1 MGRRR
6 RRHRHPRRRQ
16 RRRTLRLHRQPLRP
30 VLTPATGESPM
41 ANEAKLREYLKRV
54 TADLH
59 ETSERLRAVDAKTHE
74 PVAIVGMS
82 CRYPGGVRSPEQLW
96 DLVAAAGDGVTG
108 FPTDRGWDTDG
119 AYDPTGERRG
129 STYARE
135 GGFLHDAGDFDP
147 ELFKISPYEAL
158 AMDPQQRLMLEA
170 SWEAIED
177 ARIDPLS
184 LRGNRV
190 GVFAGMMYHNYAAG
204 LGEIPETLDGFIGG
218 GTASSVLSGRVA
230 YTFGFEGPALTVDT
244 ACSSSLVALHLAV
257 QSLRSGECTLALA
270 GGVTVMTTLE
280 TFVDFSRQRGLAPD
294 GRCKSFAEGADGT
307 GWSEGVGVL
316 LLERLSDARRL
327 GHRVL
332 AVVRGSAV
340 NQDGA
345 SNGLT
350 APNGPSQ
357 QRVIR
362 SALAAA
368 RLSPVDVDVVEAH
381 GTGTTLGDPI
391 EAQALLATYG
401 QGRTGPEPLLLGSIK
416 SNLGHTQA
424 AAGVAG
430 VIKMVLAMRHGV
442 VPPTLHVDA
451 PSSKVDWSSGAVRL
465 VTEARPWPAV
475 ERARRAAVSSFG
487 ISGTNAHVIL
497 EAAGPEP
504 VDGAAAGSVGSAPG
518 RDGAAVGTSTAS
530 ADLPVVPWL
539 VSARSAEALAGQAAR
554 LAGHV
559 DEHSDLSVADVGW
572 SLATTRAALEH
583 RAVVAAP
590 DRDDLVAGLSALAHG
605 GTAPGLVVG
614 EVVSGRRAFLF
625 TGQGAQRPGMGR
637 ELYDRFPVFA
647 SAFDRVCGLVD
658 GRLDRP
664 LREVVFAESGTDLA
678 VLLDQTVYTQAGLF
692 AVEVALYELLS
703 SWGVTADYLAGHSIG
718 EVTAAHIAGVLS
730 LEDACAL
737 VAARGSLM
745 QALPTGGGM
754 LAVAAS
760 EEQVRDLLAAGDG
773 ATVTVDVAAVSVDGS
788 TVPVDVAAVNG
799 PRSVVLS
806 GPVAELDRL
815 AGECAERGW
824 RVKRLP
830 VSHAFHSRLMEPM
843 LADFRAV
850 LDGFAWQPPRLPIVS
865 NLTGRLADPAEIAGP
880 DYWVRHVREAV
891 RFADGITTLH
901 NLGVATFLE
910 VGPDA
915 TLTAMAAETTTEQPV
930 HHIPA
935 LRRDQPDTTALTT
948 ALARLHVTGTRI
960 DWTAW
965 FTATG
970 PRPRTVDL
978 PTYKFHHRR
987 YWLDA
992 RTRGHGGDPDDAAF
1006 WQVIENEDV
1015 AALAAALAVDPDAP
1029 LADVLPALSAWRRRQ
1044 ESETT
1049 LDSWR
1054 YRVTWPTIPDSTR
1067 PEVGDLL
1074 LVVPAD
1080 TDGPAAE
1087 WTDALAGP
1095 GVRVLPVP
1103 PGAGRAELAR
1113 DLRDLATPETVLSL
1127 LGLASGSHPDSASV
1141 PVGLADTVTLAQ
1153 ALGDAGITARLW
1165 IATHRAAAV
1174 DPGDPTVEPDQAL
1187 LWGLGGVLCA
1197 EHPHRW
1203 GGLVDLP
1210 GTLDPRAVRRLR
1222 RLLGGEP
1229 GEDQVALR
1237 ASGAYA
1243 RRLVRAERPA
1253 AGRSWTPR
1261 GTALVT
1267 GGTGALGGHVAR
1279 ALAAAGVDHLL
1290 LVSRRGPDAPGAAGL
1305 VDELTGHGT
1314 RVTVAACDVADRD
1327 ALRDLLATIPADA
1340 PLRTVV
1346 HTAAALD
1353 DTVADALTVDRMAT
1367 ALRAKVDA
1375 ARHLDELT
1383 RDHDLSAFVLFSSLA
1398 GTMAGPGQANYAPG
1412 NAWLD
1417 ALARR
1422 RRADGLPATAIG
1434 WGLWADGGVSAG
1446 DVERRM
1452 ARSGI
1457 RAMDPA
1463 RAVRALHRALDHDET
1478 HLVVADVDWDR
1489 VAAAPG
1495 RRPDPLIRDLLTA
1508 PPATDADRATA
1519 GTALR
1524 RRLAGLAE
1532 AEQLDALGELV
1543 RAEVAAVLGHGGA
1556 DQVPPRR
1563 AFRDLGFTSLTAVEL
1578 RNRLDAATG
1587 LTLPATLAFD
1597 HPNPD
1602 ALAVHLRTELL
1613 GGQERPTTATP
1624 GVRPVDD
1631 DPIVIVGM
1639 GCRFPAGAGSPEEF
1653 WRLLADGVDA
1663 MGDLPTNRH
1672 WDLAALPP
1680 TVTRGAF
1687 LDEAGA
1693 FDAQFFGI
1701 SPREA
1706 TAMDP
1711 QQRLLLETSW
1721 AAIEDARL
1729 DPLTLAG
1736 SRVGVFAGTNGQDF
1750 DHLVRRGGEHLAGYG
1765 ATGAT
1770 ASVLSGRVAYAFG
1783 FEGPAVTVD
1792 TACSSSLVALH
1803 LAAQS
1808 LRAGECDLALAG
1820 GVTVM
1825 ATPSAFEEFA
1835 RQRGLSSDGRCR
1847 SFADSADGTGWGE
1860 GVGVLLVQRLS
1871 DARRDGR
1878 RILAVLRGSAVNQDG
1893 ASNGLTAPNGPS
1905 QQRVIRSA
1913 LAAARLSPGD
1923 VDVVEAHGTGT
1934 TLGDPIEAQA
1944 LIATYGQD
1952 RTEPLLLGSVKS
1964 NLGHTQ
1970 AAAGVAGV
1978 IKMVLAMRQGV
1989 VPPTL
1994 HVDAP
1999 SSKVDWSSGAV
2010 RLVTEARPWPAVERP
2025 RRAAVSSFGI
2035 SGTNAHVILEAPDP
2049 EMLEGATPDHPS
2061 GAVSPGRDVRWSAAG
2076 GAAPAGS
2083 TSSGDRAGESAVST
2097 SAGAVEVPVVPWLV
2111 SARSADALAGQAA
2124 RLAGHVH
2131 EHRDLSVADVGWSLA
2146 TTRAALE
2153 HRAVVVA
2160 PDRGALVAG
2169 LSALAEGGSASGLVV
2184 GEVVAG
2190 RRALLFTGQGAQ
2202 RPGMGRELYDRFP
2215 VFADAFDRV
2224 CGLFDGRLDRPLRE
2238 VVFAEAGGDLAVLL
2252 DQTVYT
2258 QAGLFAVEVA
2268 LHELLSSWGV
2278 TADYLAGHSIGEVTA
2293 AHVAGVLS
2301 LEDACVLVAARGS
2314 LMQALPAG
2322 GGMLAVAAS
2331 EEEVRDLL
2339 GAGDGATVTVDVAA
2353 VSVDGSTVPVDVAAV
2368 NGPRSVVLSGPVA
2381 ELDRLAGE
2389 CAGRGWRVKRL
2400 PVSHA
2405 FHSRL
2410 MEPMLAE
2417 FRAVL
2422 EGLTWQ
2428 PPRLPIVSN
2437 LTGRLADPVEIA
2449 GPDYWVRHVREAVRF
2464 ADGIATLL
2472 GLGVSTFLEVG
2483 PDATLTAMAA
2493 ETTTEQPVHHIP
2505 ALRRDQPDAT
2515 ALTTAL
2521 ARLHVTGTRID
2532 WAAWFTA
2539 TGPQPRTVD
2548 LPTYRFQRTW
2558 YWPEVTLADRT
2569 GTDLDDR
2576 FWAAVER
2583 QDLTGLGTELQLT
2596 ADRPLRDL
2604 LPALARWRQAER
2616 RRGTTDGWRY
2626 RVEWRPV
2633 TSVPEAGPT
2642 GTWLVLTRPGQAD
2655 HPLVGGLAAHGADVV
2670 PVVLDGASDRAEV
2683 GARLRAA
2690 VPDGGAAGVLS
2701 LLSLSGAD
2709 VAETLATVQALGDS
2723 GVTGPVWWLTRGAV
2737 RVGRS
2742 DGEPDAVAA
2751 AVWGLGRVA
2760 ALEEPRR
2767 WGGLVDLPET
2777 LDARAVRRVCGV
2789 LAEATEDQAALR
2801 SSGVFARRLVP
2812 ASGDP
2817 VRREFRL
2824 SGTVLVTGGTG
2835 ALGARVAEWAAGA
2848 GAEHLV
2854 LTSRRGGDA
2863 PGAGELA
2870 DHLRGCGARVT
2881 VAACDVADRAA
2892 LAGLLDGLA
2901 AQGDPVRAV
2910 VHAAGTPQFT
2920 PLGDVTPD
2928 ELRDVLRAKVDGA
2941 VHLDELLP
2949 DGLDAFVVF
2958 SSIAGVWGSAGQ
2970 AGYAA
2975 ANAFADA
2982 LVARRRRRGA
2992 GGTAVAWGPWAGG
3005 GMAVQGEAQEQ
3016 LARRGLP
3023 ALDPDLAV
3031 TALQGALDRD
3041 DATVV
3046 VADVAWDRFA
3056 ASFTALRPSPLL
3068 DEIPGAR
3075 PAAAS
3080 LPEARDGS
3088 PLARRLAG
3096 RTAAERDAYL
3106 LDLVRAQAAAVLG
3119 HPTADAV
3126 TADRAFQRQGFDSL
3140 TAVELRNRL
3149 TAETGLALPATLV
3162 FDQPTPLALAAHL
3175 AAALTGAPAAED
3187 RPEAAAAVDD
3197 DPIVIVGMACRLPG
3211 GVTGPDE
3218 LWELLAAGRDGISDF
3233 PLDRGWDRF
3242 LAGRLSDASFP
3253 RQGGF
3258 VYDAGGFDADF
3269 FGISPREALAMDPQQ
3284 RLLLEVSWEAV
3295 ESAGIDPAR
3304 LAGERVGVFAG
3315 ASFQGYAST
3324 AMGRDQEV
3332 GGHLLTGTATS
3343 VLSGRVA
3350 YAFGFEGPAVT
3361 VDTACSSSLVALHL
3375 AAQSLRSGECTL
3387 ALAGGVTVMAS
3398 PATFVEFSRQGGLA
3412 PDGRCRSFAD
3422 SADGTGWGEGVGM
3435 LLVQRRSDARRHGRR
3450 VLAVLRGSAV
3460 NSDGASN
3467 GLTAP
3472 NGPAQQRVIRAALA
3486 AARLS
3491 PADVDVV
3498 EAHGTGT
3505 TLGDPIEAQ
3514 AVLATYGQDRSEP
3527 LLLGSIK
3534 SNLGHTQAAAGVAG
3548 VIKTVLALRH
3558 GLVPATLHVDTPSSK
3573 VDWSSGAVRL
3583 VTETRPWPAV
3593 ARPRRAAVSSF
3604 GISGTNAHVIIEQPE
3619 PEPAALDV
3627 QPGVGGTPADAGV
3640 PVLPWLV
3647 SARSADALA
3656 GQARRLADHL
3666 RGSGSAS
3673 PVDLAWSL
3681 ATGRAALEHR
3691 AVVLGTTADDL
3702 TAGLAALSD
3711 GATHPG
3717 LITGDVTSGR
3727 RALLFTGQGAQR
3739 PGMGRELYDR
3749 FPVFA
3754 DAFDR
3759 VCAQFDGRLDHPLR
3773 DVVFAEAGSDLAVLL
3788 DQTVYT
3794 QAGLFAVEVALH
3806 ELLSSWGITAD
3817 YLAGHSIGEV
3827 TAAHVAGVL
3836 SLEDACALVAARG
3849 SLMQGLPT
3857 GGGMLAVAAS
3867 EEQVRNLLAPD
3878 RDGADPAGGAS
3889 QPGVARAVASGRGR
3903 LHDGSSA
3910 VAAIPLDV
3918 AAVNG
3923 PRSVVLSGP
3932 VAELDRVAGECAE
3945 RGWRV
3950 KRLPVSHAFHSR
3962 LMEPM
3967 LAEFRAV
3974 LEGLTWQ
3981 PPRLPI
3987 VSNVTGR
3994 LADPVEIAGPD
4005 YWVRHVREAVRFADG
4020 ITTLHNL
4027 GVTTFLEVGPDATL
4041 TAMAAETTTDQ
4052 PVHHIPA
4059 LRRDQ
4064 PDATA
4069 LTTALARLHVTGTRI
4084 DWAAWFTATGPRPHT
4099 VDLPTYRFQHQRYW
4113 LHEDTTSATPT
4124 SGGDSGTDDR
4134 FWAAVERADL
4144 GALDPGLRLDQPASA
4159 LLPALAR
4166 WRRDGRRRATADG
4179 WRYRIDWQPVP
4190 DGDAARLAG
4199 TWALLVP
4206 YTGIDDAVVAAVTDG
4221 MTAAGADVRPV
4232 RLDGPADDRELV
4244 AKALRDV
4251 GEAAGVVSLLA
4262 LGGAGVGEALATVQA
4277 LDGAVGRMWWLTR
4290 GAVSVGAS
4298 DAPVEPVAAATWG
4311 LGRVAALEEPRR
4323 WGGLVDLPA
4332 SVDARAVE
4340 RLCGVL
4346 ASGAED
4352 QVAVRSS
4359 GVFARR
4365 LRRAADDPVRR
4376 EFRLSGTVLVTGGTG
4391 ALGARVAEWAA
4402 GAGAEHLVLTSRRGG
4417 DAPGAGELADHL
4429 RGCGARVTVAACDVA
4444 DRAALAGL
4452 LDGLAAQGDPVRAVV
4467 HAAGAAQATPLAE
4480 MTGAELADVLRAK
4493 VDGAAHLDE
4502 LLPDGLDAFVVFS
4515 SIAGVWG
4522 SAGQA
4527 GYAAANAYLDGLVAR
4542 RQARGVAGTAVAWGP
4557 WAGAGMAHGE
4567 QQEQLARRGLP
4578 ALDPD
4583 LAVTALQ
4590 GALDRDDL
4598 AVVVAD
4604 VAWDRFAASFTARRP
4619 SPLLDGIPE
4628 AAVDRPDTPPADA
4641 GAPRAL
4647 RDRLAAA
4654 GPAERDR
4661 ILLDL
4666 VRGAA
4671 ATVLGHRTP
4680 AAIRAGRGFL
4690 DLGFDSLT
4698 AVELRN
4704 RLTAETG
4711 LALPTTLVFDHPT
4724 PAVLAGHLRDEL
4736 LPAGSSGPVVAEIDR
4751 LAQLLGAV
4759 PDDRRGD
4766 AEITR
4771 RLEDLLDR
4779 WRGDAVPP
4787 TADGAVADDLAAA
4800 DEDDIFAIIQRE
4812 FGKS

>member
-1 MGRRR
+1 
-6 RRHRHPRRRQ
+6 
-16 RRRTLRLHRQPLRP
+16 
-30 VLTPATGESPM
+30 M

-59 ETSERLRAVDAKTHE
+59 ETSERLRAVDAKTNE

-108 FPTDRGWDTDG
+108 FPVDRGWDTDR
-119 AYDPTGERRG
+119 AYDPAGERRG

-135 GGFLHDAGDFDP
+135 GGFLHDAGNFDP

-230 YTFGFEGPALTVDT
+230 YTLGFEGPALTLDT

-280 TFVDFSRQRGLAPD
+280 TFIDFSRQRGLAPD

-350 APNGPSQ
+350 APNGPAQ

-368 RLSPVDVDVVEAH
+368 RLSPADVDVVEAH

-401 QGRTGPEPLLLGSIK
+401 QGRAGQEPLLLGSIK

-430 VIKMVLAMRHGV
+430 VIKMVLAMRHGL

-465 VTEARPWPAV
+465 VTEARPWPVAQ
-475 ERARRAAVSSFG
+475 RARRAAVSSFG

-497 EAAGPEP
+497 EAPEP
-504 VDGAAAGSVGSAPG
+504 ETVRSADP
-518 RDGAAVGTSTAS
+518 AAVE
-530 ADLPVVPWL
+530 LPVVPWL
-539 VSARSAEALAGQAAR
+539 VSARSVEALTGQAAR

-559 DEHSDLSVADVGW
+559 DEHDDLSAVDVGW

-583 RAVVAAP
+583 RAVVVAAE
-590 DRDDLVAGLSALAHG
+590 RDGLLAGLSALAEG
-605 GTAPGLVVG
+605 GSVPGLVVG
-614 EVVSGRRAFLF
+614 EVTSGRRALLF

-637 ELYDRFPVFA
+637 DLYGRFPVFA
-647 SAFDRVCGLVD
+647 DAFDRVCALFE
-658 GRLDRP
+658 GRLDHP
-664 LREVVFAESGTDLA
+664 LREVVFAEPGTDLA

-692 AVEVALYELLS
+692 AVEVALHDLLS
-703 SWGVTADYLAGHSIG
+703 AWGVTADYLAGHSIG
-718 EVTAAHIAGVLS
+718 EVTAAHVAGVLS

-737 VAARGSLM
+737 VAARGALM
-745 QALPTGGGM
+745 QALPAVGGM

-760 EEQVRDLLAAGDG
+760 EEQVRNLLAADPDG
-773 ATVTVDVAAVSVDGS
+773 GGSSGGRGELAVARVGEGPGRLRDGSSDRGTVPADVVAIRVGGAAVA
-788 TVPVDVAAVNG
+788 VDVAAVNG
-799 PRSVVLS
+799 PGSVVLS

-815 AGECAERGW
+815 AGECVERGW

-843 LADFRAV
+843 LADFRTV
-850 LDGFAWQPPRLPIVS
+850 LEGLTWHAPRLPIVS
-865 NLTGRLADPAEIAGP
+865 NLTGQLADPNEIAGP

-901 NLGVATFLE
+901 TLGVSTFLE

-915 TLTAMAAETTTEQPV
+915 TLTAMAAETTTDQPV

-935 LRRDQPDTTALTT
+935 LRRDQADATALTT
-948 ALARLHVTGTRI
+948 AVARLHVTGTRI
-960 DWTAW
+960 DWAAW

-970 PRPRTVDL
+970 QQPHTVDL
-978 PTYKFHHRR
+978 PTYAFHHRR

-992 RTRGHGGDPDDAAF
+992 RSRGHGGDTDDAAF

-1044 ESETT
+1044 ESETA

-1054 YRVTWPTIPDSTR
+1054 YRVSWQALPDSTR
-1067 PEVGDLL
+1067 PEAGDLL
-1074 LVVPAD
+1074 LVVPAEE
-1080 TDGPAAE
+1080 DGPAAE
-1087 WTDALAGP
+1087 WAAALTAP

-1103 PGAGRAELAR
+1103 SGAGRAELTR
-1113 DLRDLATPETVLSL
+1113 HLADVTTPETVLSL
-1127 LGLASGSHPDSASV
+1127 LGLASGTHPDSASV
-1141 PVGLADTVTLAQ
+1141 PLGLADTVTLAQ

-1165 IATHRAAAV
+1165 IATRQAATV

-1187 LWGLGGVLCA
+1187 LWGLGGVLGA

-1210 GTLDPRAVRRLR
+1210 GAVDPRAAPRLR

-1243 RRLVRAERPA
+1243 RRLVRAGRPA
-1253 AGRSWTPR
+1253 GAGRSWTPR

-1279 ALAAAGVDHLL
+1279 ALATAGVDHLL

-1305 VDELTGHGT
+1305 VDELTGRGT

-1327 ALRDLLATIPADA
+1327 ALRDLLAAIPADA

-1417 ALARR
+1417 ALAGR
-1422 RRADGLPATAIG
+1422 RRAAGLPATAIG

-1457 RAMDPA
+1457 RAMDPV
-1463 RAVRALHRALDHDET
+1463 RAVRVLHRALDHDET

-1508 PPATDADRATA
+1508 PPASDTDRATA

-1524 RRLAGLAE
+1524 RRLAGLVE
-1532 AEQLDALGELV
+1532 AEQLDTLHELV

-1602 ALAVHLRTELL
+1602 ALAVHLRAELL
-1613 GGQERPTTATP
+1613 GGQERPETATP
-1624 GVRPVDD
+1624 AVRPVDD

-1639 GCRFPAGAGSPEEF
+1639 GCRFPAGAGSPADF

-1672 WDLAALPP
+1672 WDLAGLPSS
-1680 TVTRGAF
+1680 VTQGAF
-1687 LDEAGA
+1687 LDDAGA

-1706 TAMDP
+1706 LAMDP

-1736 SRVGVFAGTNGQDF
+1736 GRVGVFAGTNGQDF

-1878 RILAVLRGSAVNQDG
+1878 RILAVVRGSAVNQDG
-1893 ASNGLTAPNGPS
+1893 ASNGLTAPNGPA

-1913 LAAARLSPGD
+1913 LAAARLSPAD

-1944 LIATYGQD
+1944 LLATYGQG
-1952 RTEPLLLGSVKS
+1952 RNGHEPLLLGSVKS

-1978 IKMVLAMRQGV
+1978 IKMVLAMRHGL

-2010 RLVTEARPWPAVERP
+2010 SLVTETRPWPAVERP

-2035 SGTNAHVILEAPDP
+2035 SGTNAHVILEAPEP
-2049 EMLEGATPDHPS
+2049 EPVSSSVP
-2061 GAVSPGRDVRWSAAG
+2061 AV
-2076 GAAPAGS
+2076 
-2083 TSSGDRAGESAVST
+2083 
-2097 SAGAVEVPVVPWLV
+2097 VELPVVPWLV
-2111 SARSADALAGQAA
+2111 SARTAEALTGQAA
-2124 RLAGHVH
+2124 QLAGYARAYGDVS
-2131 EHRDLSVADVGWSLA
+2131 LIDVGWSLA

-2160 PDRGALVAG
+2160 AERDGLVAG
-2169 LSALAEGGSASGLVV
+2169 LSALADGGSVPGLVV
-2184 GEVVAG
+2184 GEVTSG

-2202 RPGMGRELYDRFP
+2202 RPGMGRDLYDRFP

-2224 CGLFDGRLDRPLRE
+2224 CALFEGRLDRPLRE
-2238 VVFAEAGGDLAVLL
+2238 VVFAEPGTDLAELL

-2268 LHELLSSWGV
+2268 LHELLSSWDV
-2278 TADYLAGHSIGEVTA
+2278 TAEYLAGHSIGEVTA
-2293 AHVAGVLS
+2293 AYVAGVLS
-2301 LEDACVLVAARGS
+2301 LEDACALVAARGA

-2331 EEEVRDLL
+2331 EEQVRNLL
-2339 GAGDGATVTVDVAA
+2339 AARDGATVPADVAA
-2353 VSVDGSTVPVDVAAV
+2353 IRVGGAAVAVDVAAV
-2368 NGPRSVVLSGPVA
+2368 NGPGSVVLSGPVV
-2381 ELDRLAGE
+2381 ELDRVAGE
-2389 CAGRGWRVKRL
+2389 CVERGWRVKRL

-2410 MEPMLAE
+2410 MEPMLAD
-2417 FRAVL
+2417 FRTVL
-2422 EGLTWQ
+2422 EGLTWHA
-2428 PPRLPIVSN
+2428 PRLPVVSN
-2437 LTGRLADPVEIA
+2437 LTGQLADPNEIA
-2449 GPDYWVRHVREAVRF
+2449 GPEYWVRHVREAVRF
-2464 ADGIATLL
+2464 ADGIATLHN
-2472 GLGVSTFLEVG
+2472 LGVSRFLEVG

-2493 ETTTEQPVHHIP
+2493 ETTTGQPVHHIP
-2505 ALRRDQPDAT
+2505 ALRRDQAET
-2515 ALTTAL
+2515 VALTAAL
-2521 ARLHVTGTRID
+2521 ARLHVTGTPVD
-2532 WAAWFTA
+2532 WTGWFTA
-2539 TGPQPRTVD
+2539 TGQRPRTVD
-2548 LPTYRFQRTW
+2548 LPTYQFQRTW
-2558 YWPEVTLADRT
+2558 YWPEVTLPDRT
-2569 GTDLDDR
+2569 GADLDDR

-2583 QDLTGLGTELQLT
+2583 QDLTGLGEELQLT

-2616 RRGTTDGWRY
+2616 RRRTTDGWRY
-2626 RVEWRPV
+2626 RVEWRPA
-2633 TSVPEAGPT
+2633 TSVPQAGPT

-2655 HPLVGGLAAHGADVV
+2655 HPLVAGLVAHGADVV
-2670 PVVLDGASDRAEV
+2670 PVVLDAAADRGEV
-2683 GARLRAA
+2683 AARLRAA

-2701 LLSLSGAD
+2701 LLSLSGPN
-2709 VAETLATVQALGDS
+2709 VNETLATVQALADS
-2723 GVTGPVWWLTRGAV
+2723 GVTGRVWWLTRSAV

-2767 WGGLVDLPET
+2767 WGGLVDLPEAV
-2777 LDARAVRRVCGV
+2777 DARAVGRVCGV
-2789 LAEATEDQAALR
+2789 LASGAEDQVAVR

-2812 ASGDP
+2812 ASSDP

-2824 SGTVLVTGGTG
+2824 AGTVLVTGGTG

-2870 DHLRGCGARVT
+2870 DHLRGCGVRVT
-2881 VAACDVADRAA
+2881 VVACDVAERAA
-2892 LAGLLDGLA
+2892 VAGLLDGLA
-2901 AQGDPVRAV
+2901 AQGDPVCAV

-2920 PLGDVTPD
+2920 PLADVTPD

-2941 VHLDELLP
+2941 AHLDELLP
-2949 DGLDAFVVF
+2949 DGLDAFVVL

-2975 ANAFADA
+2975 ANAFVDA
-2982 LVARRRRRGA
+2982 LVTRRRSRGA
-2992 GGTAVAWGPWAGG
+2992 GGTAVAWGPWAGA

-3080 LPEARDGS
+3080 GPEARDGS

-3096 RTAAERDAYL
+3096 RTAPERDAYL

-3126 TADRAFQRQGFDSL
+3126 PADRAFQRQGFDSL

-3149 TAETGLALPATLV
+3149 AAETGLALPATLV

-3233 PLDRGWDRF
+3233 PLDRGWDSF
-3242 LAGRLSDASFP
+3242 LTGRLSDASFP

-3258 VYDAGGFDADF
+3258 VYDAGEFDADF

-3304 LAGERVGVFAG
+3304 LTGERVGVFAG

-3435 LLVQRRSDARRHGRR
+3435 LLVQRLSDARRDGRR
-3450 VLAVLRGSAV
+3450 ILAVLRGSAV

-3514 AVLATYGQDRSEP
+3514 ALLATYGQGRDGQEA

-3583 VTETRPWPAV
+3583 VTEARPWPAV

-3619 PEPAALDV
+3619 PEPAALDTL
-3627 QPGVGGTPADAGV
+3627 PAGAGAGGGRFADAGASGL

-3691 AVVLGTTADDL
+3691 AVVLGTTVDDL
-3702 TAGLAALSD
+3702 AAGLAALTG
-3711 GATHPG
+3711 GATEPG
-3717 LITGDVTSGR
+3717 LITGAVTTGR

-3739 PGMGRELYDR
+3739 PGMGRELYGR

-3759 VCAQFDGRLDHPLR
+3759 VCALFEGRLDRPLR
-3773 DVVFAEAGSDLAVLL
+3773 EVVFAEPGSDLAVLL

-3794 QAGLFAVEVALH
+3794 QAGLFAVEVALY
-3806 ELLSSWGITAD
+3806 ELLSSWGVTAD

-3836 SLEDACALVAARG
+3836 SLEDACALMAARG
-3849 SLMQGLPT
+3849 ALMQALPA

-3867 EEQVRNLLAPD
+3867 EEQVRNLLAVDPD
-3878 RDGADPAGGAS
+3878 GGGSSGGRGELA
-3889 QPGVARAVASGRGR
+3889 VARVGESGPGE
-3903 LHDGSSA
+3903 LCDGSSDGATVPVDVAAVPTEGAA
-3910 VAAIPLDV
+3910 VAVDV

-3923 PRSVVLSGP
+3923 PGSVVLSGP
-3932 VAELDRVAGECAE
+3932 VVELDRVAGECVE

-3967 LAEFRAV
+3967 LADFRTV
-3974 LEGLTWQ
+3974 LEGLDWQ
-3981 PPRLPI
+3981 PPRLPV
-3987 VSNVTGR
+3987 VSNLTGQ
-3994 LADPVEIAGPD
+3994 LADPNEVAGPE

-4020 ITTLHNL
+4020 IATLHTL
-4027 GVTTFLEVGPDATL
+4027 GVSTFLEVGPDATL
-4041 TAMAAETTTDQ
+4041 TAMAAETTADR
-4052 PVHHIPA
+4052 PVHHVPA

-4064 PDATA
+4064 AETVA
-4069 LTTALARLHVTGTRI
+4069 LTAALARLHVTGTPV
-4084 DWAAWFTATGPRPHT
+4084 DWTAWFTATGQQPHT
-4099 VDLPTYRFQHQRYW
+4099 VDLPTYQFQHQRYW
-4113 LHEDTTSATPT
+4113 LHEEATPVT
-4124 SGGDSGTDDR
+4124 PLNGGDSGTDDR

-4144 GALDPGLRLDQPASA
+4144 SALDPGLRLDQPASA

-4190 DGDAARLAG
+4190 DGDAATLAG

-4206 YTGIDDAVVAAVTDG
+4206 YTGIDDGVLTAVTDG

-4251 GEAAGVVSLLA
+4251 GDAAGVVSLLA

-4277 LDGAVGRMWWLTR
+4277 LDGADGRMWWLTR

-4298 DAPVEPVAAATWG
+4298 DAPVDPGAAATWG

-4323 WGGLVDLPA
+4323 WGGLVDLPET
-4332 SVDARAVE
+4332 VDARAVG
-4340 RLCGVL
+4340 RVCGVL

-4376 EFRLSGTVLVTGGTG
+4376 EFRLAGTVLVTGGTG

-4429 RGCGARVTVAACDVA
+4429 RGCGVRVTVVACDVA
-4444 DRAALAGL
+4444 DRAAVAGL

-4480 MTGAELADVLRAK
+4480 MTGVELADVLRAK

-4527 GYAAANAYLDGLVAR
+4527 GYAAANAYLDGLVALR
-4542 RQARGVAGTAVAWGP
+4542 RARGVAGTAVAWGP

-4567 QQEQLARRGLP
+4567 QQDQLARRGLP

-4604 VAWDRFAASFTARRP
+4604 VTWDRFAASFTARRP

-4628 AAVDRPDTPPADA
+4628 ATVDRPDTPPADA

-4671 ATVLGHRTP
+4671 AAVLGHRGP

-4724 PAVLAGHLRDEL
+4724 PAALAGHLRDEL
-4736 LPAGSSGPVVAEIDR
+4736 LPAGPAAPVVAEIDR

-4759 PDDRRGD
+4759 PGDRRGD

-4771 RLEDLLDR
+4771 RLEELLAQ

-4787 TADGAVADDLAAA
+4787 PAADGAVADDLAAA

>member
-1 MGRRR
+1 
-6 RRHRHPRRRQ
+6 
-16 RRRTLRLHRQPLRP
+16 
-30 VLTPATGESPM
+30 M

-108 FPTDRGWDTDG
+108 FPTDRGWDTDR

-332 AVVRGSAV
+332 AVIRGSAV

-368 RLSPVDVDVVEAH
+368 RLSPADVDVVEAH

-401 QGRTGPEPLLLGSIK
+401 QGRSEPLLLGSVK

-465 VTEARPWPAV
+465 VTQALPWPGV

-497 EAAGPEP
+497 EAPEPEP
-504 VDGAAAGSVGSAPG
+504 VDGAAAGSVGSVPG
-518 RDGAAVGTSTAS
+518 GDRSAAGIPVVV
-530 ADLPVVPWL
+530 ADPPVVPWL
-539 VSARSAEALAGQAAR
+539 VSARSAEALAGQAVG

-559 DEHSDLSVADVGW
+559 AEHRDLSVADVGW

-583 RAVVAAP
+583 RAVVVAP
-590 DRDDLVAGLSALAHG
+590 ERDDLVAGLSALARG
-605 GTAPGLVVG
+605 GTAPGLLVG
-614 EVVSGRRAFLF
+614 EVTSGRRALLF

-647 SAFDRVCGLVD
+647 DAFDRVCALFD

-664 LREVVFAESGTDLA
+664 LRDVVFAEPGSDLA

-718 EVTAAHIAGVLS
+718 EVTAAHVAGVLS
-730 LEDACAL
+730 LKDACAL

-754 LAVAAS
+754 LAVAAPD
-760 EEQVRDLLAAGDG
+760 EEVRDLLGSFG
-773 ATVTVDVAAVSVDGS
+773 A
-788 TVPVDVAAVNG
+788 PLDVAAVNG

-806 GPVAELDRL
+806 GAAVDLDRL
-815 AGECAERGW
+815 AGEWAGKGW

-843 LADFRAV
+843 LAEFRTV
-850 LDGFAWQPPRLPIVS
+850 LDGLTWLPPRLPIVS
-865 NLTGRLADPAEIAGP
+865 NVTGRLVDPVEIAGP

-901 NLGVATFLE
+901 ALGVSTFLE

-915 TLTAMAAETTTEQPV
+915 TLTAMAAETTAEQPV

-935 LRRDQPDTTALTT
+935 LRRDQPDATALTT
-948 ALARLHVTGTRI
+948 ALARLHVTGARI
-960 DWTAW
+960 DWAAW

-970 PRPRTVDL
+970 SRPRTVDL
-978 PTYKFHHRR
+978 PTYQFHHRR

-992 RTRGHGGDPDDAAF
+992 RTRGHGGDTDDAAF
-1006 WQVIENEDV
+1006 WQVIENQDV

-1044 ESETT
+1044 ESEST

-1054 YRVTWPTIPDSTR
+1054 YRVTWQALPDGTR
-1067 PEVGDLL
+1067 PEAGDLL
-1074 LVVPAD
+1074 LVVPAG
-1080 TDGPAAE
+1080 TDGPAAG
-1087 WTDALAGP
+1087 WMDALAGP

-1103 PGAGRAELAR
+1103 SGAGRAELAR
-1113 DLRDLATPETVLSL
+1113 DLGDLGTPETVLSL
-1127 LGLASGSHPDSASV
+1127 LGLASGSHPDVASV

-1153 ALGDAGITARLW
+1153 ALGDAGIPARLW
-1165 IATHRAAAV
+1165 IATHRAATV
-1174 DPGDPTVEPDQAL
+1174 DSGDPTVEPDQAL

-1210 GTLDPRAVRRLR
+1210 GTVDPRAVRRLR
-1222 RLLGGEP
+1222 ALLGGEP

-1237 ASGAYA
+1237 VSGAYA
-1243 RRLVRAERPA
+1243 RRLVRAGRPA
-1253 AGRSWTPR
+1253 GAERSWTPR

-1305 VDELTGHGT
+1305 VDELTARGA
-1314 RVTVAACDVADRD
+1314 RVTVVACDVADRD

-1602 ALAVHLRTELL
+1602 ALAAHLRTELL
-1613 GGQERPTTATP
+1613 GGQEQPTTPTP

-1639 GCRFPAGAGSPEEF
+1639 GCRFPAGASSPEEF

-1663 MGDLPTNRH
+1663 MGELPTNRH

-1680 TVTRGAF
+1680 SVTRGAF
-1687 LDEAGA
+1687 LDDAGA
-1693 FDAQFFGI
+1693 FDARFFGI

-1721 AAIEDARL
+1721 AAVEDARI
-1729 DPLTLAG
+1729 DPLALAG
-1736 SRVGVFAGTNGQDF
+1736 RRVGVFAGTNGQDF

-1944 LIATYGQD
+1944 LIATYGQE
-1952 RTEPLLLGSVKS
+1952 RSEPLLLGSVKS

-1978 IKMVLAMRQGV
+1978 IKMVLAMRHGV

-2010 RLVTEARPWPAVERP
+2010 RLVTESQAWPGVERA

-2035 SGTNAHVILEAPDP
+2035 SGTNAHVILEAPEP
-2049 EMLEGATPDHPS
+2049 EMLEGGTSDHPS

-2083 TSSGDRAGESAVST
+2083 ASSGDRAGESAVST
-2097 SAGAVEVPVVPWLV
+2097 SAPAAVELPVVPWLV
-2111 SARSADALAGQAA
+2111 SARAADALAGQAA
-2124 RLAGHVH
+2124 RLARHVN

-2153 HRAVVVA
+2153 HRAAVVA
-2160 PDRGALVAG
+2160 ADRGALVAG
-2169 LSALAEGGSASGLVV
+2169 LSALTEGGSAPGLVV

-2224 CGLFDGRLDRPLRE
+2224 CALFDGRLDRPLRD
-2238 VVFAEAGGDLAVLL
+2238 VVFAEPGSDLAVLL

-2278 TADYLAGHSIGEVTA
+2278 TVDYLAGHSIGEVTA
-2293 AHVAGVLS
+2293 AQVAGVLS

-2314 LMQALPAG
+2314 LMQALPTG

-2331 EEEVRDLL
+2331 EDQVQDLL
-2339 GAGDGATVTVDVAA
+2339 GSFG
-2353 VSVDGSTVPVDVAAV
+2353 VPLDVAAV

-2381 ELDRLAGE
+2381 ELDRVAGE
-2389 CAGRGWRVKRL
+2389 CAERGWRVKRL

-2417 FRAVL
+2417 FRTVL
-2422 EGLTWQ
+2422 DGLTWL

-2437 LTGRLADPVEIA
+2437 VTGRLVDPVEIA

-2464 ADGIATLL
+2464 ADGISTLH
-2472 GLGVSTFLEVG
+2472 GLGVTTFLEVG

-2493 ETTTEQPVHHIP
+2493 EIITDGPVQHIP

-2539 TGPQPRTVD
+2539 TGVRPHTVD

-2583 QDLTGLGTELQLT
+2583 QDLTGLSAELQLT

-2626 RVEWRPV
+2626 RVEWRPA
-2633 TSVPEAGPT
+2633 TSVPQEGPT
-2642 GTWLVLTRPGQAD
+2642 GTWLVLARPDQAD

-2670 PVVLDGASDRAEV
+2670 PVVLDAVADRAEV
-2683 GARLRAA
+2683 AARLRAA
-2690 VPDGGAAGVLS
+2690 APDGGAAGVLS
-2701 LLSLSGAD
+2701 LLSLPGAD
-2709 VAETLATVQALGDS
+2709 VAEALATVQALGDS

-2737 RVGRS
+2737 RIGRS
-2742 DGEPDAVAA
+2742 DGEPDAAAA

-2789 LAEATEDQAALR
+2789 LASGAEDQVAVR

-2817 VRREFRL
+2817 VRRKFRL

-2835 ALGARVAEWAAGA
+2835 ALGARVAEWAAGV

-2870 DHLRGCGARVT
+2870 DHLRRCGARVT

-2892 LAGLLDGLA
+2892 LAGLLEGLA

-2910 VHAAGTPQFT
+2910 VHAAGAPQFT
-2920 PLGDVTPD
+2920 PLGDVTAD
-2928 ELRDVLRAKVDGA
+2928 DLRDVLRAKVDGA

-2982 LVARRRRRGA
+2982 LVTRRRGRGA

-3005 GMAVQGEAQEQ
+3005 GMAAQGEAQEQ

-3075 PAAAS
+3075 PAAS
-3080 LPEARDGS
+3080 VPEVRDGS

-3096 RTAAERDAYL
+3096 RTAPERDAYL

-3126 TADRAFQRQGFDSL
+3126 PADRAFQRQGFDSL

-3149 TAETGLALPATLV
+3149 AAETGLALPATLV
-3162 FDQPTPLALAAHL
+3162 FDKPTPLALAAHL
-3175 AAALTGAPAAED
+3175 AAALTGAPAAEEQ
-3187 RPEAAAAVDD
+3187 PEATATVDD

-3233 PLDRGWDRF
+3233 PLDRGWDSF
-3242 LAGRLSDASFP
+3242 LTGRLSDASFP

-3258 VYDAGGFDADF
+3258 VYDAGEFDADF

-3435 LLVQRRSDARRHGRR
+3435 LLVQRRSDARRDGRR
-3450 VLAVLRGSAV
+3450 ILAVLRGSAV

-3491 PADVDVV
+3491 PTDVDVV

-3505 TLGDPIEAQ
+3505 ALGDPIEAQ
-3514 AVLATYGQDRSEP
+3514 AVLATYGQDRREP
-3527 LLLGSIK
+3527 LLLGSVK

-3548 VIKTVLALRH
+3548 VIKAVLALRH

-3573 VDWSSGAVRL
+3573 VDWSSDAVRL
-3583 VTETRPWPAV
+3583 VTEARPWPAV

-3619 PEPAALDV
+3619 PEAAALDI
-3627 QPGVGGTPADAGV
+3627 QPAGGSTPADTGT

-3647 SARSADALA
+3647 SARSVDALA
-3656 GQARRLADHL
+3656 GQARRLADHV
-3666 RGSGSAS
+3666 RGAGSAS

-3691 AVVLGTTADDL
+3691 AVVLGTTVDDL
-3702 TAGLAALSD
+3702 TAGLAALTD
-3711 GATHPG
+3711 GANDSG
-3717 LITGDVTSGR
+3717 VVTGEVTAGR
-3727 RALLFTGQGAQR
+3727 RALMFTGQGAQR

-3749 FPVFA
+3749 FPMFA

-3759 VCAQFDGRLDHPLR
+3759 VCALFDGRLDRPLR
-3773 DVVFAEAGSDLAVLL
+3773 EVVFAEPGSDLAVLL

-3806 ELLSSWGITAD
+3806 ELLSSWGVTAD
-3817 YLAGHSIGEV
+3817 YLVGHSIGEV

-3836 SLEDACALVAARG
+3836 SLEGACALVAARG
-3849 SLMQGLPT
+3849 SLMQALPT

-3867 EEQVRNLLAPD
+3867 EEQVRNLVAGG
-3878 RDGADPAGGAS
+3878 DGATIRVGGETVS
-3889 QPGVARAVASGRGR
+3889 M
-3903 LHDGSSA
+3903 DGSA
-3910 VAAIPLDV
+3910 VPVDV

-3932 VAELDRVAGECAE
+3932 AVDLDRLVGECAE

-3967 LAEFRAV
+3967 LAEFRTV
-3974 LEGLTWQ
+3974 LEGLTWR
-3981 PPRLPI
+3981 PPRLPV

-3994 LADPVEIAGPD
+3994 LADPAEIAGPD

-4020 ITTLHNL
+4020 ISTLHGL

-4041 TAMAAETTTDQ
+4041 TAMAAETTAEQ
-4052 PVHHIPA
+4052 PAHHIPA

-4069 LTTALARLHVTGTRI
+4069 LTTALARLHVTGTRL
-4084 DWAAWFTATGPRPHT
+4084 DWTAWFTATGQQPRT
-4099 VDLPTYRFQHQRYW
+4099 VDLPTYQFQHQRYW

-4124 SGGDSGTDDR
+4124 GGRDSGTDDG
-4134 FWAAVERADL
+4134 FWAAVERGDL

-4166 WRRDGRRRATADG
+4166 WRRNGRRRATADG

-4199 TWALLVP
+4199 TWVLLVP
-4206 YTGIDDAVVAAVTDG
+4206 YTGIDDAVLTAVTGG

-4251 GEAAGVVSLLA
+4251 GDVAGVVSLLA

-4277 LDGAVGRMWWLTR
+4277 LDGVGGRMWWLTR

-4323 WGGLVDLPA
+4323 WGGLVDLPET
-4332 SVDARAVE
+4332 VDARAVR

-4346 ASGAED
+4346 ASGVED

-4365 LRRAADDPVRR
+4365 LRRAADDAARR

-4402 GAGAEHLVLTSRRGG
+4402 GAGAEHLVLTSRRGAE
-4417 DAPGAGELADHL
+4417 APGAGELADHL
-4429 RGCGARVTVAACDVA
+4429 RGCGARVTIAACDVA

-4480 MTGAELADVLRAK
+4480 MTGTELADVLRAK

-4502 LLPDGLDAFVVFS
+4502 LLPAGLDTFVVFS

-4542 RQARGVAGTAVAWGP
+4542 RRARGVAGTAVAWGP

-4567 QQEQLARRGLP
+4567 QQDQLARRGLP

-4628 AAVDRPDTPPADA
+4628 AAVDRPDTPPADT

-4671 ATVLGHRTP
+4671 AAVLGHRTP

-4704 RLTAETG
+4704 RLTAQTG

-4724 PAVLAGHLRDEL
+4724 PAALAGHLRDEL
-4736 LPAGSSGPVVAEIDR
+4736 LPAGPAGPVVAEIDR

-4766 AEITR
+4766 AEVTR
-4771 RLEDLLDR
+4771 RLEDLLAR

-4787 TADGAVADDLAAA
+4787 PAADGAVADDLAAA